1 MFCTRSYRSRYS
13 ALQKENETLRD
24 QLNLQAAEL
33 EMRTQTVHDK
43 EVLIDTLSGEL
54 TAANSELACLQ
65 GQVNRLEEKEAALE
79 RVTKDLAAANSE
91 LAGLKGQVRSLEHD
105 LDAAQRSEQEQEELL
120 RRDIQQIK
128 AHHVEEMRHVIM
140 VA

>member
-1 MFCTRSYRSRYS
+1 
-13 ALQKENETLRD
+13 
-24 QLNLQAAEL
+24 
-33 EMRTQTVHDK
+33 MRTQTLHDK

-54 TAANSELACLQ
+54 TAANSELASLQ
-65 GQVNRLEEKEAALE
+65 GQMNRLEEKEAALE
-79 RVTKDLAAANSE
+79 KAMSDLAAANSELASMQCQVNRLEEKEVALEKAMIDLTAANSE

-105 LDAAQRSEQEQEELL
+105 LDAAQRSGQEQEDLL

-128 AHHVEEMRHVIM
+128 AHHVEEMRQVIM